1 MGAGPE
7 EYSCRQGNQWG
18 QGLRSILVNRATN
31 GAGPEEYSCKQG
43 NQWGRGQG
51 LRDFVSHF
59 ASVLTT
65 WIGRASK
72 SARLEVSLTRFNF
85 VLNSVK
91 VMLTVNQP
99 RCSLRYTSAYYYAF
113 VTYIYKITSLT
124 FLFFRRAQ
132 KKFFLQN
139 KIKTRHIT

>member
-91 VMLTVNQP
+91 VMLTVNEFKLIICVSRSSP
-99 RCSLRYTSAYYYAF
+99 FSILSCCF
-113 VTYIYKITSLT
+113 
-124 FLFFRRAQ
+124 
-132 KKFFLQN
+132 
-139 KIKTRHIT
+139 